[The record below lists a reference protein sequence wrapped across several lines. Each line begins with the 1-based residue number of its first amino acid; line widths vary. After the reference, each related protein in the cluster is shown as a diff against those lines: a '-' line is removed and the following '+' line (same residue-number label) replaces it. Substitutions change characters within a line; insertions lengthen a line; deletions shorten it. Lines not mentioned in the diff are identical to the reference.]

1 MSGDSKRAWCR
12 VGVLAAITTSVCIA
26 SSPKVEGQSSTTP
39 QYAPD
44 GELLAPVG
52 FETWVFVGSNLGMAY
67 RPEAPAMTSAEAARA
82 DKRIFHNIYINPEA
96 YTHFLATQEFP
107 EPTILVMELFAAA
120 DKEPKGVLASG
131 VFNAQ
136 RVGLEV
142 AVKNSHRPDGRTTP
156 WAYYDLTDGTD
167 PSKVLA
173 SAPAFPDRACE
184 SCHRQH
190 ASMDNVWVQFYPT
203 LRKLI
208 K

>member
-1 MSGDSKRAWCR
+1 MIGDSKRAWCR

-107 EPTILVMELFAAA
+107 EPTN
-120 DKEPKGVLASG
+120 P
-131 VFNAQ
+131 
-136 RVGLEV
+136 R
-142 AVKNSHRPDGRTTP
+142 DGALCR
-156 WAYYDLTDGTD
+156 
-167 PSKVLA
+167 
-173 SAPAFPDRACE
+173 R
-184 SCHRQH
+184 
-190 ASMDNVWVQFYPT
+190 
-203 LRKLI
+203 
-208 K
+208 